1 MGALQNTAVLRRVT
15 HQTIKKVSDDLE
27 SFEFNTVVSALMELT
42 NALYKHRAA
51 LEGTP
56 EWDASI
62 NTLLKLMAPV
72 TPHIAEELWERRGQP
87 YSIHQPEWPAYDA
100 AAAAE
105 DLMTIVVQVN
115 GKVRDRLQLPV
126 GTAEAE
132 VKAAALA
139 SESVRR
145 NLDGKEPRQVVYVPG
160 RLLNIVA

>member
-1 MGALQNTAVLRRVT
+1 
-15 HQTIKKVSDDLE
+15 
-27 SFEFNTVVSALMELT
+27 
-42 NALYKHRAA
+42 
-51 LEGTP
+51 
-56 EWDASI
+56 
-62 NTLLKLMAPV
+62 MAPV

-87 YSIHQPEWPAYDA
+87 YSIHQPDWPAYDA

-145 NLDGKEPRQVVYVPG
+145 NMEGKEPRHTHPAQVHNHEHFHVSHHHRGGPLSEWEHRKSWHTHEHNHAELTHSHDDDREEEDSQHG
-160 RLLNIVA
+160 RLAHTHDHAMPNEPPVHP